1 MEMSKITKIIFLKT
15 KVTIFFKS
23 KNLYC
28 TLSKMISFR
37 LDRNLQFR
45 FQKKHNC
52 KWNSDGNV
60 ENYKNN
66 FFENE
71 SSDTVSR
78 MPSKLTITYNPR
90 EREGPAARRRPP

>member
-1 MEMSKITKIIFLKT
+1 VKLQLPRSIFGIKSKIQSS
-15 KVTIFFKS
+15 S
-23 KNLYC
+23 KL
-28 TLSKMISFR
+28 ISFR
-37 LDRNLQFR
+37 LDRNRQFR

-71 SSDTVSR
+71 SDDFF
-78 MPSKLTITYNPR
+78 
-90 EREGPAARRRPP
+90 